1 MDIKGLIALAFGTLG
16 LGITEY
22 VAMGLLPYL
31 SADFSVTIAQA
42 GHAISAYALGVAI
55 GAFMIIFMRKLRLKS
70 ILLILI
76 LIHLFGNAL
85 TCVVDNFNYLLIS
98 RFIAGLPHGCFFGV
112 GSIIAQRLVKAGKG
126 TSAVAIMT
134 AGMTVANVFGVPLGT
149 ALANSLSW
157 RVIFIIVAVWALF
170 VLLSAVL
177 WIRDVGG
184 IEDRGFKNQFTFM
197 KTKSPWL
204 VLGATMFGNAGIF
217 CMMSYVSPLLTD
229 LGSVSL
235 EYVPAVM
242 VCMGS
247 FMVAFNLI
255 SGKLC
260 DHFTPGIVASY
271 CQLCAVVLLLIIALL
286 GQYNALI
293 ITLICLNAG
302 LLFAISSPEQVAILH
317 TAPAGLLV
325 AASCVQA
332 AFNLGNAIG
341 AYAGGI
347 PFTFD
352 LSIRL
357 VTVIG
362 AALALIGFVSLFV
375 YARKYEKT
383 AMKEYFDMTGM
394 SSK

>member
-149 ALANSLSW
+149 ALANSL
-157 RVIFIIVAVWALF
+157 
-170 VLLSAVL
+170 
-177 WIRDVGG
+177 
-184 IEDRGFKNQFTFM
+184 
-197 KTKSPWL
+197 
-204 VLGATMFGNAGIF
+204 
-217 CMMSYVSPLLTD
+217 
-229 LGSVSL
+229 
-235 EYVPAVM
+235 
-242 VCMGS
+242 
-247 FMVAFNLI
+247 
-255 SGKLC
+255 
-260 DHFTPGIVASY
+260 
-271 CQLCAVVLLLIIALL
+271 
-286 GQYNALI
+286 
-293 ITLICLNAG
+293 
-302 LLFAISSPEQVAILH
+302 
-317 TAPAGLLV
+317 
-325 AASCVQA
+325 
-332 AFNLGNAIG
+332 
-341 AYAGGI
+341 
-347 PFTFD
+347 
-352 LSIRL
+352 
-357 VTVIG
+357 
-362 AALALIGFVSLFV
+362 
-375 YARKYEKT
+375 
-383 AMKEYFDMTGM
+383 
-394 SSK
+394 